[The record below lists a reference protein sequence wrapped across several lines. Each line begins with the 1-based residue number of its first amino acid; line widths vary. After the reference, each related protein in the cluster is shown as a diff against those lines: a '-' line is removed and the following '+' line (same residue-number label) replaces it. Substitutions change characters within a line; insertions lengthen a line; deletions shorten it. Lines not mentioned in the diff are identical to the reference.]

1 MIDDFAPVVVWIKP
15 FYGTKTE
22 LRIIAEPKRNG
33 LIKYSVSSVQGTPL
47 GCEYVGS
54 TFYRERPMVVNAGWR
69 NELREAL
76 KEHGDVVQ
84 WNVPHGTE
92 L

>member
-1 MIDDFAPVVVWIKP
+1 MIDDFAPVVVWVKP
-15 FYGTKTE
+15 YYGSKPE
-22 LRIIAEPKRNG
+22 LRIIAEPKANG
-33 LIKYSVSSVQGTPL
+33 LIKYTVTSQQGTPL

-54 TFYRERPMVVNAGWR
+54 SFYRERPMVVNAGWR

-76 KEHGDVVQ
+76 KEHGDITQ